1 MASGGDRTGKSNKD
15 SKPVDK
21 KYFNNFRN
29 KDKGPKGPKKGPGG
43 GPPPR
48 PDSGGA
54 AKPIPKEKPKKP
66 IVLKNADS
74 KMRRAK

>member
-1 MASGGDRTGKSNKD
+1 MASGGDKMGKKD
-15 SKPVDK
+15 PKPVDK
-21 KYFNNFRN
+21 KYLNNLRDKD